1 MFSPTTLAEA
11 FQRNIWIIKRQTE
24 GLSHEESLLQLPF
37 RGNCMNW
44 LVGHIAANRNNVF
57 KLLGH
62 ADLVM
67 PAAEARY
74 TRESEPVTADEP
86 GIVPLPE
93 LLAALESSQTQ
104 LDGILAEIT
113 RDELERE
120 VAFFGR
126 KVMTVGEWL
135 HFFYFHDTYHTGQT
149 EILRQAAGKDDK
161 VI

>member
-1 MFSPTTLAEA
+1 MFSPITMAEA

-44 LVGHIAANRNNVF
+44 LIGHIAVNRNNIF
-57 KLLGH
+57 RLLGH
-62 ADLVM
+62 ENLVM
-67 PAAEARY
+67 QAADARY
-74 TRESEPVTADEP
+74 ARESEPVTADEP
-86 GIVPLPE
+86 GIIPLPE
-93 LLAALESSQTQ
+93 LVSALESSQSK
-104 LDGILAEIT
+104 LDGILAAIT
-113 RDELERE
+113 QDELGRE

-126 KVMTVGEWL
+126 KVMSIGEWL